1 MEYHSTKGGSQMLQG
16 KIIGLLLIALGMGI
30 LLALVLPVWVLVL
43 FLALGMVAVGFIIC
57 R

>member
-1 MEYHSTKGGSQMLQG
+1 MEYHGTKGGGRMRG
-16 KIIGLLLIALGMGI
+16 KIIGLVLIALGMGI